1 MGAGG
6 GISGAG
12 GGIALGGTAAIG
24 VCPLRGYPGGREGPA
39 TGGGVGA
46 LGGDI
51 GTTPGRNGGPST
63 DDSE

>member
-1 MGAGG
+1 M
-6 GISGAG
+6 
-12 GGIALGGTAAIG
+12 GGIALRGIAAIG
-24 VCPLRGYPGGREGPA
+24 VCPLRRYPGGREGPA